1 MSRGWLS
8 ISDRGTFSN
17 TYNSFA
23 PMIPPAI
30 VARNRLPTSFSF
42 SPFLLV
48 SRVITQ
54 YPAMKQRAIITPNED
69 MEKFPILISS
79 GYIR

>member
-1 MSRGWLS
+1 
-8 ISDRGTFSN
+8 
-17 TYNSFA
+17 
-23 PMIPPAI
+23 MIPPAI

-42 SPFLLV
+42 RPFLLV
-48 SRVITQ
+48 SRFYQ
-54 YPAMKQRAIITPNED
+54 YGDEAETIITPNED